1 MLAWIG
7 LKNKKDINLL
17 KITPSKVFIPV
28 NILTI
33 QNVNI
38 YSLDVNVIPEFLLVG
53 EFSSNRKT

>member
-1 MLAWIG
+1 M
-7 LKNKKDINLL
+7 KNNSIKA
-17 KITPSKVFIPV
+17 FIPV

-53 EFSSNRKT
+53 LIDMFFFLTFYGGFSSNRKT